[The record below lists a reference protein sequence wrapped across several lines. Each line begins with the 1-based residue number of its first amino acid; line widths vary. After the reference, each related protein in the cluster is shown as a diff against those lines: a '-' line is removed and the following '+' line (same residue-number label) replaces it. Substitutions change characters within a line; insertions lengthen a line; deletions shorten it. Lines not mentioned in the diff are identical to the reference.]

1 VVYKSFERLL
11 AMAAIIVA
19 SMSPNI
25 ARPEHSHFRWTVCAL
40 LFFATTINYV
50 DRQVLSMLADT
61 LKTQIGW
68 TAIEY
73 SNITT
78 AFSIAYMFGMLG
90 AGRLLDKFGT
100 RIGFAIAITVWSVA
114 AMLHAWATSA
124 FTFGIARA
132 LLGLGEAANFPG
144 CIKTVAE
151 WFPRKERAHATGI
164 FNSGSNI
171 GAVVAPLTVP
181 WLASTYGWQSAF
193 LITGALGFLWLVAW
207 LLLYGPPQGHKKVS
221 KEELHLIES
230 DPPDRVSTYPWKR
243 LVPRRETWAF
253 GLGKFLTDPVWWF
266 YLFWLPM
273 YFQETFHLK
282 LTQLPLPMLVIY
294 NASSVG
300 SIGGGWLSST
310 LINRGWTINSA
321 RKTAMLVCAL
331 SALPVFYVP
340 YANKTSMWEVVAVL
354 SLAMA
359 AHQGFSAN
367 LFTTTSDMFP
377 RAAVGSVV
385 GIGGAMGALGIALM
399 QKLAG
404 YVVQW
409 TGSYSILFMISA
421 SMYVIALGVIHLFSP
436 RLEQAKLD

>member
-1 VVYKSFERLL
+1 
-11 AMAAIIVA
+11 
-19 SMSPNI
+19 MSPTI
-25 ARPEHSHFRWTVCAL
+25 ARPQHSHFRWTVCAL

-61 LKTQIGW
+61 LRVQIGW

-78 AFSIAYMFGMLG
+78 AFSIAYMVGLLG

-114 AMLHAWATSA
+114 AMAHAWASTA

-132 LLGLGEAANFPG
+132 LLGLGESANFPA
-144 CIKTVAE
+144 CIKTIAE

-171 GAVVAPLTVP
+171 GAVIAPLTVP
-181 WLASTYGWQSAF
+181 WLATNYGWQSAF

-207 LLLYGPPQGHKKVS
+207 LLLYGPPQTHKKVS
-221 KEELHLIES
+221 AEELHLIES
-230 DPPDRVSTYPWKR
+230 DPADKVATYPWQR

-253 GLGKFLTDPVWWF
+253 GMGKFLTDPIWWF

-300 SIGGGWLSST
+300 SIGGGWISSN
-310 LINRGWTINSA
+310 LINRGWTVNAA

-331 SALPVFYVP
+331 SVLPVFYVP
-340 YANKTSMWEVVAVL
+340 YANKTSMWEVVALL

-404 YVVQW
+404 YIVQW

-421 SMYVIALGVIHLFSP
+421 SMYLVALAVIHLLSP
-436 RLEQAKLD
+436 RLEQARLD

>member
-1 VVYKSFERLL
+1 
-11 AMAAIIVA
+11 MAPTLV
-19 SMSPNI
+19 
-25 ARPEHSHFRWTVCAL
+25 RPGQSRFRWTVCAL

-61 LKTQIGW
+61 LRVQIGW

-78 AFSIAYMFGMLG
+78 AFSLAYMFGLLG

-114 AMLHAWATSA
+114 AMGHALATSA
-124 FTFGIARA
+124 LTFGIARA
-132 LLGLGEAANFPG
+132 MLGLGEAANFPA
-144 CIKTVAE
+144 CIKTIAE
-151 WFPRKERAHATGI
+151 WFPKRERAHATGL
-164 FNSGSNI
+164 FNSGANI
-171 GAVVAPLTVP
+171 GAVVAPVTVP
-181 WLASTYGWQSAF
+181 WLATAFGWQSAF
-193 LITGALGFLWLVAW
+193 VITGALGFLWLVGW
-207 LLLYGPPQGHKKVS
+207 LVLYGPPQTHKNVS
-221 KEELHLIES
+221 AAELKLIES
-230 DPPDRVSTYPWKR
+230 DPPDRVANYPWQR
-243 LVPRRETWAF
+243 LLPRRETWAF

-282 LTQLPLPMLVIY
+282 LTQLPVPMLVIY

-300 SIGGGWLSST
+300 SVGGGWISSG
-310 LINRGWTINSA
+310 LIDRGWSINGA
-321 RKTAMLVCAL
+321 RKMAMLVCAL
-331 SALPVFYVP
+331 CALPVFYVP
-340 YANKTSMWEVVAVL
+340 YADKNSMWEVVAVL

-377 RAAVGSVV
+377 RTAVGSVV
-385 GIGGAMGALGIALM
+385 GIGGALGALGIALM

-404 YVVQW
+404 YMVQW
-409 TGSYSILFMISA
+409 TGSYALLFMICA
-421 SMYVIALGVIHLFSP
+421 SLYLVALGVIHLMAP

>member
-1 VVYKSFERLL
+1 V
-11 AMAAIIVA
+11 
-19 SMSPNI
+19 
-25 ARPEHSHFRWTVCAL
+25 
-40 LFFATTINYV
+40 NYV

-61 LKTQIGW
+61 LRAQIGW

-78 AFSIAYMFGMLG
+78 AFSIAYMVGLLG

-100 RIGFAIAITVWSVA
+100 RIGFAIAITVWSIA
-114 AMLHAWATSA
+114 AMGHALATSA
-124 FTFGIARA
+124 LTFGIART
-132 LLGLGEAANFPG
+132 LLGLGESANFPA

-181 WLASTYGWQSAF
+181 WLAATYGWQAAF
-193 LITGALGFLWLVAW
+193 IITGALGFLWLVVW
-207 LLLYGPPQGHKKVS
+207 LILYGPPRGHKKVS
-221 KEELHLIES
+221 AQELQLIES
-230 DPPDRVSTYPWKR
+230 DPADKVATYPWKNLLPCR
-243 LVPRRETWAF
+243 QTWAF
-253 GLGKFLTDPVWWF
+253 GLGKFLTDPIWWF

-273 YFQETFHLK
+273 YFQETFGLR
-282 LTQLPLPMLVIY
+282 LIQLPIPMLVIY

-300 SIGGGWLSST
+300 SIGGGWLSSS

-321 RKTAMLVCAL
+321 RKTAMLICAL
-331 SALPVFYVP
+331 AVIPVFYVP
-340 YANKTSMWEVVAVL
+340 YADKNSMWLVIAVL

-377 RAAVGSVV
+377 RAAVASVV

-404 YVVQW
+404 YIVEW
-409 TGSYSILFMISA
+409 TKSYSILFMISGSA
-421 SMYVIALGVIHLFSP
+421 YLVALLVIHLFSP
-436 RLEQAKLD
+436 KLAQADLD

>member
-1 VVYKSFERLL
+1 
-11 AMAAIIVA
+11 
-19 SMSPNI
+19 MSPTI
-25 ARPEHSHFRWTVCAL
+25 ARPERSHYRWTVCAL

-61 LKTQIGW
+61 LKVQIGW

-100 RIGFAIAITVWSVA
+100 RIGFAIAIMVWSVA
-114 AMLHAWATSA
+114 AMAHAWATTA
-124 FTFGIARA
+124 FTFGVART
-132 LLGLGEAANFPG
+132 LLGLGEAANFPAS
-144 CIKTVAE
+144 IKTVAE
-151 WFPRKERAHATGI
+151 WFPRRERAHATGI

-181 WLASTYGWQSAF
+181 WLAVTFGWQSAF

-207 LLLYGPPQGHKKVS
+207 LFLYGPPQGHKKVS
-221 KEELHLIES
+221 PEELKLIES
-230 DPPDRVSTYPWKR
+230 DPADRVGTYPWRR

-253 GLGKFLTDPVWWF
+253 GLGKFLTDPIWWF

-300 SIGGGWLSST
+300 SIGGGWLSSS
-310 LINRGWTINSA
+310 LINRGWTINAA

-331 SALPVFYVP
+331 SVLPVFYVP
-340 YANKTSMWEVVAVL
+340 YANQTSMWEVVAVL

-421 SMYVIALGVIHLFSP
+421 SMYLIALGVIHLFSP
-436 RLEQAKLD
+436 GLEQAKLD

>member
-1 VVYKSFERLL
+1 
-11 AMAAIIVA
+11 
-19 SMSPNI
+19 MSPTI
-25 ARPEHSHFRWTVCAL
+25 AAPARSSFRWTVCGL
-40 LFFATTINYV
+40 LFFATTVNYV

-61 LKTQIGW
+61 LKVQIGW

-78 AFSIAYMFGMLG
+78 AFSMAYMLGMLG

-114 AMLHAWATSA
+114 AMGHALATSA
-124 FTFGIARA
+124 FTFGIART
-132 LLGLGEAANFPG
+132 LLGLGEAANFPA

-171 GAVVAPLTVP
+171 GAVVAPITVP
-181 WLASTYGWQSAF
+181 WLAVTYGWQAAF
-193 LITGALGFLWLVAW
+193 IITGALGFLWLIAW
-207 LLLYGPPQGHKKVS
+207 LIFYGPPRGHKRVS
-221 KEELHLIES
+221 PTELQLIES
-230 DPPDRVSTYPWKR
+230 DPADKAAASYPWKN
-243 LVPRRETWAF
+243 LLPRRQTWAF

-282 LTQLPLPMLVIY
+282 LTQLPIPMLVIY

-300 SIGGGWLSST
+300 SIGGGWLSSS
-310 LINRGWTINSA
+310 LINRGWTVNGA
-321 RKTAMLVCAL
+321 RKMAMFVCAL
-331 SALPVFYVP
+331 CALPVFYVP
-340 YANKTSMWEVVAVL
+340 YADKTSMWEVVAVL

-421 SMYVIALGVIHLFSP
+421 SAYLVALLVIHLFSP
-436 RLEQAKLD
+436 KLAQAELD

>member
-1 VVYKSFERLL
+1 
-11 AMAAIIVA
+11 
-19 SMSPNI
+19 
-25 ARPEHSHFRWTVCAL
+25 
-40 LFFATTINYV
+40 
-50 DRQVLSMLADT
+50 
-61 LKTQIGW
+61 
-68 TAIEY
+68 
-73 SNITT
+73 
-78 AFSIAYMFGMLG
+78 
-90 AGRLLDKFGT
+90 
-100 RIGFAIAITVWSVA
+100 
-114 AMLHAWATSA
+114 
-124 FTFGIARA
+124 
-132 LLGLGEAANFPG
+132 
-144 CIKTVAE
+144 
-151 WFPRKERAHATGI
+151 
-164 FNSGSNI
+164 
-171 GAVVAPLTVP
+171 
-181 WLASTYGWQSAF
+181 
-193 LITGALGFLWLVAW
+193 
-207 LLLYGPPQGHKKVS
+207 
-221 KEELHLIES
+221 
-230 DPPDRVSTYPWKR
+230 
-243 LVPRRETWAF
+243 VPRRETWAF
-253 GLGKFLTDPVWWF
+253 GLGKFLTDPIWWF

-300 SIGGGWLSST
+300 SIGGGWLSSS
-310 LINRGWTINSA
+310 LINRGWTINAA

-331 SALPVFYVP
+331 SVLPVFYVP
-340 YANKTSMWEVVAVL
+340 YANQTSMWEVVAVL

-421 SMYVIALGVIHLFSP
+421 SMYLIALGVIHLFSP

>member
-1 VVYKSFERLL
+1 MTPTLV
-11 AMAAIIVA
+11 
-19 SMSPNI
+19 
-25 ARPEHSHFRWTVCAL
+25 RPEHSRFRWTVCAL

-61 LKTQIGW
+61 LRVQIGW

-73 SNITT
+73 SRITT
-78 AFSIAYMFGMLG
+78 AFSLSYMFGLLG

-100 RIGFAIAITVWSVA
+100 RIGFAIAITIWSLA
-114 AMLHAWATSA
+114 AMAHAWATSA
-124 FTFGIARA
+124 LTFGIARS
-132 LLGLGEAANFPG
+132 LLGLGEAANFPA
-144 CIKTVAE
+144 CIKTIAE
-151 WFPRKERAHATGI
+151 WFPKKERAHATGI

-171 GAVVAPLTVP
+171 GAVIAPVSVP
-181 WLASTYGWQSAF
+181 WLATTFGWQSAF

-207 LLLYGPPQGHKKVS
+207 LLLYAPPRQHKSVS
-221 KEELHLIES
+221 ASELKLIES
-230 DPPDRVSTYPWKR
+230 DPPDKAGSYPWQR
-243 LVPRRETWAF
+243 LLPRRETWAF
-253 GLGKFLTDPVWWF
+253 GLGKFLTDPIWWF

-300 SIGGGWLSST
+300 SIGGGWLSSS

-321 RKTAMLVCAL
+321 RKMAMLVCAL
-331 SALPVFYVP
+331 SVLPVFYVP

-377 RAAVGSVV
+377 RSAVGSVV
-385 GIGGAMGALGIALM
+385 GIGGALGALGIALM
-399 QKLAG
+399 QTLAG
-404 YVVQW
+404 YVVQL
-409 TGSYSILFMISA
+409 TGSYSLLFMICA
-421 SMYVIALGVIHLFSP
+421 SMYLVALGVIHLLAP

>member
-1 VVYKSFERLL
+1 
-11 AMAAIIVA
+11 MAAIIVA
-19 SMSPNI
+19 SMSPTI
-25 ARPEHSHFRWTVCAL
+25 GMPARSHFRWTVCAL

-61 LKTQIGW
+61 LKVEVGW

-78 AFSIAYMFGMLG
+78 AFSLAYMFGMLG

-100 RIGFAIAITVWSVA
+100 RIGFAIAITVWSIA
-114 AMLHAWATSA
+114 AMMHAWATSA
-124 FTFGIARA
+124 FTFGVARA
-132 LLGLGEAANFPG
+132 LLGLGEAANFPA

-171 GAVVAPLTVP
+171 GAVIAPLTVP
-181 WLASTYGWQSAF
+181 WLATTFGWQSAF
-193 LITGALGFLWLVAW
+193 LITGALGFFWLAAW

-221 KEELHLIES
+221 KEELKLIES
-230 DPPDRVSTYPWKR
+230 DPPDRVGKYPWQR
-243 LVPRRETWAF
+243 LLPRRETWAF
-253 GLGKFLTDPVWWF
+253 GMGKFLTDPVWWF

-273 YFQETFHLK
+273 YFQETFQLK

-294 NASSVG
+294 NASSIG
-300 SIGGGWLSST
+300 SIGGGWLSSN
-310 LINRGWTINSA
+310 LINKGWTINAA

-331 SALPVFYVP
+331 SVLPVFYVP

-385 GIGGAMGALGIALM
+385 GIGGAMGAFGIALM

-404 YVVQW
+404 YIVQW

-421 SMYVIALGVIHLFSP
+421 SMYLVALGVIHLFSP

>member
-1 VVYKSFERLL
+1 MTPTL
-11 AMAAIIVA
+11 
-19 SMSPNI
+19 
-25 ARPEHSHFRWTVCAL
+25 ARPERSHFRWTVCAL

-61 LKTQIGW
+61 LKVQIGW
-68 TAIEY
+68 TPIEY

-78 AFSIAYMFGMLG
+78 AFSMAYMVGLLG

-114 AMLHAWATSA
+114 AMAHALATTA
-124 FTFGIARA
+124 FTFGIART
-132 LLGLGEAANFPG
+132 LLGLGESANFPA

-151 WFPRKERAHATGI
+151 WFPKKERAHATGI

-181 WLASTYGWQSAF
+181 WLATAYGWQTTF
-193 LITGALGFLWLVAW
+193 IVTGALGFVWLVAW
-207 LLLYGPPQGHKKVS
+207 LMLYGKPQLHAKVS
-221 KEELHLIES
+221 KRELALIES
-230 DPPDRVSTYPWKR
+230 DPADPAGVAYPWKQ
-243 LVPRRETWAF
+243 LLPKRETWAF
-253 GLGKFLTDPVWWF
+253 GMGKFLSDPIWWF

-273 YFQETFHLK
+273 YFQETFGLK
-282 LTQLPLPMLVIY
+282 LTQLPLPMIVIY

-300 SIGGGWLSST
+300 SVGGGWLSST
-310 LINRGWTINSA
+310 LINRGWSINSA

-331 SALPVFYVP
+331 SVIPVFYVP
-340 YANKTSMWEVVAVL
+340 YANKSNMWEVIAVL

-367 LFTTTSDMFP
+367 LYTTTSDMFP

-385 GIGGAMGALGIALM
+385 GIGGAMGAFGIVLM

-409 TGSYSILFMISA
+409 TGSYSILFMICASA
-421 SMYVIALGVIHLFSP
+421 YLAALGAVHLLSP
-436 RLEQAKLD
+436 RLEPAKLD